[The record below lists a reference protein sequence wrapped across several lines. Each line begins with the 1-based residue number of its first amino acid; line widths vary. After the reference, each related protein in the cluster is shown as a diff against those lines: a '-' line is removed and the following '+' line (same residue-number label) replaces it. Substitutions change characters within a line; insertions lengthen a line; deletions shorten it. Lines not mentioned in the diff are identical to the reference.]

1 MELMRHKIFVFL
13 LFDDSKQG
21 LTGEDQWGRG
31 NKIMATGDSCSN
43 RFYVHLKHYRRG
55 FCCCL

>member
-1 MELMRHKIFVFL
+1 MELLKHKIFVFL

-31 NKIMATGDSCSN
+31 NKQDHG
-43 RFYVHLKHYRRG
+43 YRG
-55 FCCCL
+55 FV